1 MVDIENC
8 TCIESGDCTCEPF
21 DCFCECECEGCLIEL
36 ELEGCP
42 CGGHCGCGV

>member
-8 TCIESGDCTCEPF
+8 TCIESGDFVCEPLE
-21 DCFCECECEGCLIEL
+21 CFCECECEGCLIEL